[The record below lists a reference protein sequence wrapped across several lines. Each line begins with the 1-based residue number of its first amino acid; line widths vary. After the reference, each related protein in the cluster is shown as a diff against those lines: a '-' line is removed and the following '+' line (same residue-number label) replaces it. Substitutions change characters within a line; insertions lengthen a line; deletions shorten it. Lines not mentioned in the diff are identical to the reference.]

1 MACLTPFNL
10 DIPEDTI
17 ATIKARVASYPW
29 HEMPDD
35 GGWDYGVNLDYMK
48 EICAYWVEEFDKRE
62 DPTGKEYYWLTGKFI
77 NEDKGEDTD
86 EWALENGYVSV
97 VPVHFDMTAHHSIQK
112 LNTWDF

>member
-1 MACLTPFNL
+1 MAHLTPFHL

-48 EICAYWVEEFDKRE
+48 EICAYWVEEFDWYKQQAA
-62 DPTGKEYYWLTGKFI
+62 I
-77 NEDKGEDTD
+77 NR
-86 EWALENGYVSV
+86 
-97 VPVHFDMTAHHSIQK
+97 FDQFLSLIHI
-112 LNTWDF
+112 